1 MSQNSQRLSWTFE
14 EVDAKLKTIM
24 VGIFHNIDDAAKEYG
39 VDYFSEIQWENS
51 VQPEEFMKCAE
62 KLLTS
67 GGCNIALWDSY
78 PHRVSRLCEWYI
90 TSKLG
95 SLEHIKELKE
105 NKENYRR
112 IHKVLKYSGEDMS
125 LHNPNWYG

>member
-1 MSQNSQRLSWTFE
+1 MDEYDR
-14 EVDAKLKTIM
+14 I
-24 VGIFHNIDDAAKEYG
+24 AKEYG